1 MGGARLTT
9 LGRTLKNGCLGR
21 LTEVVDEAR
30 KINIGSKEKPVF
42 RYAVGLAELVCVVQ
56 YLFESD
62 MEG

>member
-1 MGGARLTT
+1 M
-9 LGRTLKNGCLGR
+9 
-21 LTEVVDEAR
+21 VDEAR